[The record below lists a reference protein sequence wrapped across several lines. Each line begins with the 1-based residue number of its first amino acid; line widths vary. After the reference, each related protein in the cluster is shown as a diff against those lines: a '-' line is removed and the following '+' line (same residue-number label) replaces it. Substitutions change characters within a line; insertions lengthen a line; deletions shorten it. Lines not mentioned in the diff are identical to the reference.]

1 MAVLPFAA
9 LVLCFFILAGE
20 SQQFTITVENRQ
32 INASIGSDAHFSVQP
47 SSNVSSGGWTVNGT
61 LVVRWIYQTVS
72 FGNEYTSRAVLMT
85 SSGSLLLKSVKMMDS
100 GEYRVNMV
108 PASGLQSSA
117 TITLKV
123 FDGPESLRVSISSEF
138 TFYPVG
144 SNVTFLCSAVSN
156 PAAQFQWIRDYSTL
170 RISGYQLS
178 IADLSLNHTGNYTCN
193 ASNLITQ
200 EYAVATRLIVVLEP
214 VSKPAIT
221 SNNSEP
227 VEHNDTVSLT
237 CTANG
242 TDVSYLWFM
251 NNKTVSSGGRISL
264 SSNNSSLTI
273 SGVLRSDEE
282 FTCSAYNM
290 VNMNTSDPYRLN
302 IQYGPENL
310 TIYINPELPVYETGS
325 NANFSCSAV
334 SNPAP
339 EIFWYFN
346 GSSVQHNGH
355 RLILVN
361 LSLSDTGIY
370 ACEAFNDVTRRS
382 SSTTRN
388 FVVLEP
394 VSNVN
399 VTSNATH
406 LIEYNDTVSL
416 TCFANGTAV
425 SYVWLKE
432 NSPVT
437 PDGRF
442 KLSADKSTLTIAGV
456 LRTDGLFTC
465 RASNSINSLTSNP
478 FNLTVY
484 YGPDRPSITTKSTS
498 NAYIAGSNIT
508 LTCSAVS
515 HPDANLTWHFSG
527 DLLQTGQEFI
537 LANISM
543 NETGN
548 YTCQAYNNI
557 TRRFSASTQEI
568 NVLEHPEP
576 TPGSSSGLS
585 AGAIVGI
592 VIAVIAV
599 VALVALI
606 LWIIKKKASRLN
618 AGIDKSDP
626 KTTSP
631 ENKPTPSSN
640 GTNAAPAQAKD
651 GYVIYT
657 RPNIINAGAKPTNE
671 PVIDN
676 RTDYA
681 EVKYR

>member
-123 FDGPESLRVSISSEF
+123 F
-138 TFYPVG
+138 
-144 SNVTFLCSAVSN
+144 
-156 PAAQFQWIRDYSTL
+156 
-170 RISGYQLS
+170 
-178 IADLSLNHTGNYTCN
+178 
-193 ASNLITQ
+193 
-200 EYAVATRLIVVLEP
+200 
-214 VSKPAIT
+214 
-221 SNNSEP
+221 
-227 VEHNDTVSLT
+227 
-237 CTANG
+237 
-242 TDVSYLWFM
+242 
-251 NNKTVSSGGRISL
+251 
-264 SSNNSSLTI
+264 
-273 SGVLRSDEE
+273 
-282 FTCSAYNM
+282 
-290 VNMNTSDPYRLN
+290 
-302 IQYGPENL
+302 
-310 TIYINPELPVYETGS
+310 
-325 NANFSCSAV
+325 
-334 SNPAP
+334 
-339 EIFWYFN
+339 
-346 GSSVQHNGH
+346 
-355 RLILVN
+355 
-361 LSLSDTGIY
+361 
-370 ACEAFNDVTRRS
+370 
-382 SSTTRN
+382 
-388 FVVLEP
+388 EP

-631 ENKPTPSSN
+631 ENIQSPQTEYAEIERKIPSQPKPTPSSN

>member
-200 EYAVATRLIVVLEP
+200 EYAVATRLI
-214 VSKPAIT
+214 
-221 SNNSEP
+221 
-227 VEHNDTVSLT
+227 
-237 CTANG
+237 
-242 TDVSYLWFM
+242 
-251 NNKTVSSGGRISL
+251 
-264 SSNNSSLTI
+264 
-273 SGVLRSDEE
+273 
-282 FTCSAYNM
+282 
-290 VNMNTSDPYRLN
+290 
-302 IQYGPENL
+302 
-310 TIYINPELPVYETGS
+310 
-325 NANFSCSAV
+325 
-334 SNPAP
+334 
-339 EIFWYFN
+339 
-346 GSSVQHNGH
+346 
-355 RLILVN
+355 
-361 LSLSDTGIY
+361 
-370 ACEAFNDVTRRS
+370 
-382 SSTTRN
+382 
-388 FVVLEP
+388 VVLEP

-631 ENKPTPSSN
+631 ENIQSPQTEYAEIERKIPSQPKPTPSSN